1 MSFNIQV
8 ASYVP
13 LLQWRH
19 NGRNG
24 VSNNQP
30 HDSSLNYSRRR
41 SKKTSKLRVTGLCW
55 GVGWGVDLPVTGEL
69 PAQMASNADNV
80 CIWWRHHALGEFQ
93 WLRLS
98 FQSICSPHLAVF
110 VPEIYSILPLT
121 WLTAAQ
127 NGRHFADHV
136 FKGFADRV
144 FAYR

>member
-1 MSFNIQV
+1 MGAMVSQITILTILYSTIQGADQRKHQSS
-8 ASYVP
+8 ASLAFVGG
-13 LLQWRH
+13 W
-19 NGRNG
+19 
-24 VSNNQP
+24 
-30 HDSSLNYSRRR
+30 
-41 SKKTSKLRVTGLCW
+41 
-55 GVGWGVDLPVTGEL
+55 GWGVDLPVTGEL

-98 FQSICSPHLAVF
+98 SQSICSPHLAVF

-136 FKGFADRV
+136 FKGFGDRV